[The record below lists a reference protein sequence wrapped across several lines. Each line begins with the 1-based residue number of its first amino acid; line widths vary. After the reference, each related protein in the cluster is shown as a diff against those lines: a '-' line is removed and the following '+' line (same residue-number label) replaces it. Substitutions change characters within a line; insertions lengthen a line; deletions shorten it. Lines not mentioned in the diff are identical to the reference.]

1 MYLNAQLYVRRQN
14 ETWEKSNKLHHL
26 FSIHFTSLNLYAQY
40 LLRPQEGAV
49 NAFSTTA
56 GFTVNAKTT
65 GTTEVLCTH

>member
-1 MYLNAQLYVRRQN
+1 MKRGRNQTNSAPI
-14 ETWEKSNKLHHL
+14 SG
-26 FSIHFTSLNLYAQY
+26 SIHFTSLNLYSQY